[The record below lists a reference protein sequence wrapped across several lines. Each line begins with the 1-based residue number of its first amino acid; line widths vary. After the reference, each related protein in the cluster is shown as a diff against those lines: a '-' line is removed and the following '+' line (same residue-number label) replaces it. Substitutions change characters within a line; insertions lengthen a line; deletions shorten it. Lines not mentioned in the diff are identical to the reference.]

1 VWDVSFY
8 PLLIVGILIGRSV
21 LLRKTFLLPKV
32 IACDMLGRFLEDHR
46 EEELK

>member
-1 VWDVSFY
+1 MWDVSFY

-32 IACDMLGRFLEDHR
+32 IACDMLGRFLEEHR
-46 EEELK
+46 EGELK

>member
-8 PLLIVGILIGRSV
+8 PLLIVSILIGRSV
-21 LLRKTFLLPKV
+21 LLRKTFLFPKV
-32 IACDMLGRFLEDHR
+32 IACDILDRSLEEDR

>member
-32 IACDMLGRFLEDHR
+32 IACDMLGSLEEHR